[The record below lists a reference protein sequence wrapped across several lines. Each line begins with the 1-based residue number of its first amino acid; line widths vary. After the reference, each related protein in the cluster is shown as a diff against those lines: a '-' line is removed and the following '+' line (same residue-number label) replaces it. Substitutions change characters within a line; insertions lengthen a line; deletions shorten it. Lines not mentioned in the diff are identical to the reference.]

1 VLILSEGKGPSG
13 KGRALTIDGFWVVI
27 VLGWLIPVFLAINL
41 GAHHGAVMASLPL
54 LVVSL
59 LCLITALI
67 CEAFI
72 TSLED
77 PGRLGHIVKTLRRI
91 GHAVLVVALL
101 VFFIFS

>member
-1 VLILSEGKGPSG
+1 MLILSEGKGPSG
-13 KGRALTIDGFWVVI
+13 KGRTLTIDGFLVLI
-27 VLGWLIPVFLAINL
+27 VLGLIPVFLTTSL
-41 GAHHGAVMASLPL
+41 GADHGVVAASLSL